1 MLSLEEAR
9 AAILERLR
17 PCSGIEEVPLRQALG
32 RFVAA
37 ELKARVDN
45 PAFTNSAMDGYALA
59 AADLADGQSVLPLE
73 GESRCGDAPGA
84 MARGTTM
91 RIFTGAP
98 LPEGADTVVM
108 QEDVRVEGGRVV
120 FPAGVRQ
127 GRNLRRR
134 AEDFRVGD
142 SLCARG
148 RRLAVYDLALLSSS
162 GIDRIPVYRRAR
174 ALVVATGDE
183 LVAPGMPLGPG
194 QIYESNRLAT
204 LLQLEALGVEVV
216 DGGTVRDDAAA
227 LRALL
232 GNCTGYDFVIT
243 SGGASV
249 GDHDLVRQVFAEIGE
264 IDLWRVRIKPGKPL
278 AFGRLGE
285 QGHFFALPGNPVSS
299 LVTFKLF
306 VEPAV
311 LAWNHAQS
319 DNLPGFG
326 AVAGN
331 DLRRQ
336 PGRTE
341 FVRAK
346 LHIDVAGRIVA
357 TALPGQG
364 SHQIGTLR
372 DTNGLIR
379 LADDSPGFAAGDAV
393 TVIPL
398 SLDRL

>member
-1 MLSLEEAR
+1 
-9 AAILERLR
+9 
-17 PCSGIEEVPLRQALG
+17 
-32 RFVAA
+32 
-37 ELKARVDN
+37 
-45 PAFTNSAMDGYALA
+45 
-59 AADLADGQSVLPLE
+59 
-73 GESRCGDAPGA
+73 
-84 MARGTTM
+84 
-91 RIFTGAP
+91 
-98 LPEGADTVVM
+98 
-108 QEDVRVEGGRVV
+108 
-120 FPAGVRQ
+120 
-127 GRNLRRR
+127 
-134 AEDFRVGD
+134 
-142 SLCARG
+142 
-148 RRLAVYDLALLSSS
+148 
-162 GIDRIPVYRRAR
+162 
-174 ALVVATGDE
+174 
-183 LVAPGMPLGPG
+183 
-194 QIYESNRLAT
+194 
-204 LLQLEALGVEVV
+204 
-216 DGGTVRDDAAA
+216 
-227 LRALL
+227 
-232 GNCTGYDFVIT
+232 
-243 SGGASV
+243 
-249 GDHDLVRQVFAEIGE
+249 
-264 IDLWRVRIKPGKPL
+264 WRVRIKPGKPL